1 MSLTPFV
8 QNANAEHE
16 KEGENGEDNASKVE
30 GADDSQGSKK
40 TSECKIAKMDDLIHM
55 RNFEPLGEFL
65 GRERRQPAKDG
76 EPNNK
81 RHPRNRYSPKTRK
94 SLQAYKYKPNGRP
107 LSKQLVL
114 GIDGGG
120 TGTTWTLCEWDGHIL
135 IPKEHGKL
143 GPGNMRLISRASLVT
158 LLRGLPRK
166 VDRVG
171 LYLAGCVTD
180 ADRRDLLQIAQ
191 GIWKDAEIFAGS
203 DRDSGYAAAF
213 GHEDGIAVI
222 AGTGSAI
229 TGRCGGREERAGGR
243 GHLLGDAGGGYDLS
257 LQALRMALFQYDCNQ
272 RIHPVVP
279 DILHL
284 LGLNTL
290 NDLST
295 WIQGAPKD
303 DVARLTPLLFRHTGE
318 EEIATILRKGA
329 ETLAQLTAAVAKRL
343 KMKSPMVRVAGG
355 VFAHHAFYREA
366 FRKALM
372 ELCGGASVTLT
383 KGTPS
388 VGAAWLAT
396 QAEHYVIG
404 DGTTDAPDEGALV
417 RATTEQMNLRSAHLD
432 QMSPAEL
439 VRLFVDEERVVEEA
453 LRHCEKPLAKGV
465 EAVAKALR
473 KGGRLFY
480 AGAGT
485 SGRLGMLD
493 ASEIPPTFG
502 QPPERVQAIM
512 AGGATALQRS
522 IEGAEDDVL
531 AGKQSVADRGVRK
544 GDVVCGLTASGRTPF
559 VRGVLEAAKAKGCTT
574 LLITCNPER
583 DRGLLRADI
592 CIDLPTGAELLA
604 GSTRLKAGTATKVA
618 LNILTTGA
626 MVLLGH
632 VKGNRMSHMVPSN
645 AKLRQRAIHIVAE
658 TGNLSPAE
666 AKMVLECANWN
677 MPEALE
683 RTLGRRKSKSKVANT

>member
-1 MSLTPFV
+1 MGLAPFV
-8 QNANAEHE
+8 QNADTKHE
-16 KEGENGEDNASKVE
+16 KEGKNGEDEASKGE
-30 GADDSQGSKK
+30 GANDSECSEK

-55 RNFEPLGEFL
+55 RNFKPLGEFL

-81 RHPRNRYSPKTRK
+81 RHPGNRYSPKTRK
-94 SLQAYKYKPNGRP
+94 SLQAYKYKPNGRR

-143 GPGNMRLISRASLVT
+143 GPGNMRLISRTSLVA

-180 ADRRDLLQIAQ
+180 ADRKDLLQIGH
-191 GIWKDAEIFAGS
+191 GIWKGAEIFAGS

-213 GHEDGIAVI
+213 GGADGIAVI

-229 TGRCGGREERAGGR
+229 TGRYAEREERAGGR

-257 LQALRMALFQYDCNQ
+257 LQALRMVLFQYDRNQ

-279 DILHL
+279 DILHF

-318 EEIATILRKGA
+318 EEIAAILRKGA

-343 KMKSPMVRVAGG
+343 KMKNPLVKVAGG
-355 VFAHHAFYREA
+355 VFAHHAFYLEE

-372 ELCGGASVTLT
+372 ELCRGARVELT
-383 KGTPS
+383 KSTPS

-396 QAEHYVIG
+396 QTEPYVIG
-404 DGTTDAPDEGALV
+404 EANDDAPDEGTLV
-417 RATTEQMNLRSAHLD
+417 RAATEQMNLRSANLD
-432 QMSPAEL
+432 RMSPAEL
-439 VRLFVDEERVVEEA
+439 VRLFVDEERAVEEA
-453 LRHCEKPLAKGV
+453 LRRCEKPLAKGV
-465 EAVAKALR
+465 EAVAIALR

-512 AGGATALQRS
+512 AGGSAALQRS

-531 AGKQSVADRGVRK
+531 AGKQSVTDRGVQK
-544 GDVVCGLTASGRTPF
+544 NDVVCGLTASGRTPF

-583 DRGLLRADI
+583 DRELLRADI

-645 AKLRQRAIHIVAE
+645 AKLRRRAIHIVAE
-658 TGNLSPAE
+658 NGNLSLAE

-677 MPEALE
+677 IPEALE
-683 RTLGRRKSKSKVANT
+683 KTSEMGELNPKVATT